1 MADRELHRSL
11 RDHYSRSWCVRHQ
24 WVSRVVFSRLTSP
37 APEMPSAYSES
48 ECSSTVVSL
57 DLDNARP
64 RPAPNVQIPTAVRPA
79 PSPFSPMFSGR
90 GQAVRKPVI
99 YLYPPS
105 RLPEVTVELLLTS
118 SWSFSAIYPLPKTAI
133 TPGEKQLATQSLT
146 WTVEAE
152 PNGKLVE
159 KTTGVEVTYLYW
171 EATYVILFVLPDRDQ

>member
-1 MADRELHRSL
+1 MGQQSLLSWQADEPR
-11 RDHYSRSWCVRHQ
+11 
-24 WVSRVVFSRLTSP
+24 FP

-57 DLDNARP
+57 DLDNARRP
-64 RPAPNVQIPTAVRPA
+64 RPAPNVQVPAVRPT
-79 PSPFSPMFSGR
+79 PSPLASIFSGR
-90 GQAVRKPVI
+90 GQAVRKPII

-118 SWSFSAIYPLPKTAI
+118 SWSFSAIYPLPQTAI
-133 TPGEKQLATQSLT
+133 TPGEKQITGQSLT

-159 KTTGVEVTYLYW
+159 KTSGVEVTYLYW
-171 EATYVILFVLPDRDQ
+171 EATCVILLCVARPSLIIIMFFFLG